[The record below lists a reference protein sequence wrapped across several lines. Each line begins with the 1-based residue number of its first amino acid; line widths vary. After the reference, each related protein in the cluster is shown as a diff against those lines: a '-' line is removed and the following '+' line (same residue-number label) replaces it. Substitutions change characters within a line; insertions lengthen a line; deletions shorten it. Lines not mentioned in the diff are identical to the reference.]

1 MERYQHIVRVGL
13 YGHTHDQYWSV
24 TKSVTNPDKVIG
36 FNQVGP
42 SGTTGMFENPS
53 YALVDI
59 DEETMM
65 PINWRIFY
73 MDLEQ
78 ANLTGTPEWV

>member
-1 MERYQHIVRVGL
+1 
-13 YGHTHDQYWSV
+13 
-24 TKSVTNPDKVIG
+24 
-36 FNQVGP
+36 
-42 SGTTGMFENPS
+42 MFENPS

-59 DEETMM
+59 DEATMM
-65 PINWRIFY
+65 PVNWRIFY